1 MTFPKDSQPAG
12 YAWHTI
18 RVGTPSELQ
27 LIGGGLLTP
36 VPRAP
41 LTLDEWGQ
49 ALTDAEW
56 DRGLAGMLYTL
67 GPFVPDGFTVVL
79 PVHRFHPV
87 TMDLALAGFR
97 AMVHHTAPGPAI
109 WWWLPV
115 PRARLEP
122 ADAASLAH
130 IADAAWIEPLDWD
143 ARTLRWAPPRYDEG
157 LKAFVVPSLWMA
169 SYAMTAT
176 KGDRARM
183 VADLRDLARDAA
195 THDVLV
201 LADTV
206 EAPPHIPLWA
216 ELGRA
221 TRVGWFDPPIAASDL
236 ATIPPGL
243 L

>member
-1 MTFPKDSQPAG
+1 MTFPKEIQPAG

-122 ADAASLAH
+122 ADEASLAH
-130 IADAAWIEPLDWD
+130 IADAEWIEPLEWD
-143 ARTLRWAPPRYDEG
+143 APALRWTPPRYGER
-157 LKAFVVPSLWMA
+157 LKAFVVPSLWMTC
-169 SYAMTAT
+169 YAMT
-176 KGDRARM
+176 RELRRRM
-183 VADLRDLARDAA
+183 VADLAA
-195 THDVLV
+195 LVQEAAAEGVLV
-201 LADTV
+201 LGDTIA
-206 EAPPHIPLWA
+206 APEHIPLWT
-216 ELGRA
+216 ELGKA
-221 TRVGWFDPPIAASDL
+221 LRVGWFDEAMAASDL
-236 ATIPPGL
+236 GSTPAGL